1 MVKKNVKKE
10 FAINLPPV
18 AYRRVSK
25 REVSTIF
32 YKEWKTVYEA
42 MIKDQYKI
50 VPIQGTKRTEQK
62 GIKNTKE
69 RLKWFWPRFYNLIAA
84 KYRID
89 LLPANDDLYFLA
101 RRITAPEI
109 AKNPSKWAERLELMK
124 SFLKSEKCIVNSY

>member
-32 YKEWKTVYEA
+32 YREWKTVYEA
-42 MIKDQYKI
+42 MIKDQDKR
-50 VPIQGTKRTEQK
+50 VPIQGTKQTEAK

-69 RLKWFWPRFYNLIAA
+69 RLKWFFPRFYNLIAA
-84 KYRID
+84 KYRIELQPSTD
-89 LLPANDDLYFLA
+89 NLYFLA

-109 AKNPSKWAERLELMK
+109 AKNPSKWADRLALMK
-124 SFLKSEKCIVNSY
+124 SF